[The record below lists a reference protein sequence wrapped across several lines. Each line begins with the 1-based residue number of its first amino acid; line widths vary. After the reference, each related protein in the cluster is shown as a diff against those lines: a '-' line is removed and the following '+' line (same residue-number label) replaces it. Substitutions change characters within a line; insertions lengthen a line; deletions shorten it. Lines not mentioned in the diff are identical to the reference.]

1 MRISKDM
8 TITLTLTLTPKEVN
22 DITENSMERV
32 MNTAIEVGGWAE
44 SAARNPEVNSRMSEL
59 GSTSWQDCE
68 DLKWTVN
75 KLWNQTR
82 DAIFKASL
90 EEGK

>member
-1 MRISKDM
+1 MRVNEDK
-8 TITLTLTLTPKEVN
+8 TITLTITLTPKEIN

-32 MNTAIEVGGWAE
+32 MNNAIDVGGYVERESKSDGYAE
-44 SAARNPEVNSRMSEL
+44 R
-59 GSTSWQDCE
+59 GSTLWQDCE

-82 DAIFKASL
+82 DAIFRAAQK
-90 EEGK
+90 EGK